1 MPTLALTPGDPTGI
15 GPEITVKALAR
26 LGEFP
31 LRLNLSSSAAWRRSE
46 GVAAELGLALP
57 KDDRVRYVAIENDQP
72 GAVAYNAIDAA
83 VKLIAAK
90 EADALV
96 TGPINKNNLKSAG
109 IDFPG
114 HTEILEDLAQKYIS
128 LSPEC
133 QGGDAVHL

>member
-26 LGEFP
+26 LEELPAVEFTVIGSMDV
-31 LRLNLSSSAAWRRSE
+31 LEGTAAD
-46 GVAAELGLALP
+46 LGLALP
-57 KDDRVRYVAIENDQP
+57 KDGRVSYVATENDKL
-72 GAVAYNAIDAA
+72 GAVAYNALDAA

-109 IDFPG
+109 IN
-114 HTEILEDLAQKYIS
+114 
-128 LSPEC
+128 
-133 QGGDAVHL
+133 